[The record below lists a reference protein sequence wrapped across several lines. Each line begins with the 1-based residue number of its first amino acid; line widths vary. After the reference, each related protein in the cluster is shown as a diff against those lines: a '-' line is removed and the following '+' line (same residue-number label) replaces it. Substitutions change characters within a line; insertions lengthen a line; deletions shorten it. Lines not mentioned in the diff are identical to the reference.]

1 MKVCAAAGWNLQQ
14 PTAYRLRDVIAAIN
28 RGYGYRR
35 VLLPVPVRPILA
47 LLQIVEKLP
56 APKSADHQHQRQGI
70 DPGRRPRYISDFA
83 QFGYPE
89 EPLAA
94 LVDRVAQTH
103 STPERN

>member
-1 MKVCAAAGWNLQQ
+1 LQQ

-56 APKSADHQHQRQGI
+56 APRLPITSTNVKGLTQAAAQ
-70 DPGRRPRYISDFA
+70 DPSSDFA

-94 LVDRVAQTH
+94 LVDRAAQAH